1 MNTQTFLKQALQRD
15 IRLSVHGDKLDV
27 DAPKKALTPDVLEY
41 LKAHKAE
48 IIDTL
53 RPPLACLLR
62 LPDDRQFWVAPDGMD
77 FDSRDIPVIRHSVI
91 DKLTSSGADI
101 KTEIMRLIDGLHIL
115 GGEVFISGGAT
126 PLPNTQKAV
135 TGDLRK
141 SDHG

>member
-1 MNTQTFLKQALQRD
+1 MNVRTFLTECHKRGISITVDHGDLIVRPENIPGKTVAFLKQ
-15 IRLSVHGDKLDV
+15 
-27 DAPKKALTPDVLEY
+27 
-41 LKAHKAE
+41 HKSE

-135 TGDLRK
+135 TGEMVK
-141 SDHG
+141 SL